1 MKFYDGIFGL
11 YSRLDENRRGPEP
24 FPREGFG
31 PVKESAQRG
40 PNAKGK
46 RHGPARTQKA
56 SGRARK
62 CKARGMAKP
71 ERAFDGVA
79 ETRAETSR
87 ITKYIR
93 ELYEASVVL
102 VCHLLI
108 LLMLIFSLSIAE
120 AAAGYACNLAE
131 CSGEILLF
139 DVVPLRFV
147 FNAIDGTLFCIVG
160 YSATKHVARIF
171 AG

>member
-31 PVKESAQRG
+31 PVRESAQRG

-46 RHGPARTQKA
+46 RQGPKVQGARPGPNAEGKRQGPQGARHGP
-56 SGRARK
+56 
-62 CKARGMAKP
+62 KP

-87 ITKYIR
+87 ITKCALCLCFR
-93 ELYEASVVL
+93 
-102 VCHLLI
+102 
-108 LLMLIFSLSIAE
+108 
-120 AAAGYACNLAE
+120 
-131 CSGEILLF
+131 
-139 DVVPLRFV
+139 
-147 FNAIDGTLFCIVG
+147 
-160 YSATKHVARIF
+160 
-171 AG
+171 

>member
-1 MKFYDGIFGL
+1 MMGSSDFI
-11 YSRLDENRRGPEP
+11 RGWTRTGEDQSLS
-24 FPREGFG
+24 
-31 PVKESAQRG
+31 PVRASDRSKKA
-40 PNAKGK
+40 PNA
-46 RHGPARTQKA
+46 ARTQKA

-120 AAAGYACNLAE
+120 AAAGYACNLAG
-131 CSGEILLF
+131 CGGEILLF

>member
-31 PVKESAQRG
+31 PVRESAQRG

-46 RHGPARTQKA
+46 RQGPKVQGARHGPK
-56 SGRARK
+56 S
-62 CKARGMAKP
+62 

-93 ELYEASVVL
+93 ELYEAGVVL

-120 AAAGYACNLAE
+120 AAAGYACNLAG
-131 CSGEILLF
+131 CGGEIFLF